1 MKPSTRKSVQT
12 LTRGN
17 AITKGYR
24 VLTQPYREHQMEWLE
39 RALADLKG
47 CNVVLVETAEG
58 PEIWRAATE
67 LKTHLTTPD
76 TAAE

>member
-1 MKPSTRKSVQT
+1 MKHRQSVKT
-12 LTRGN
+12 ISRAN

-24 VLTQPYREHQMEWLE
+24 VLTQPYREGQMGWLE

-47 CNVVLVETAEG
+47 CNVVLVETPEG
-58 PEIWRAATE
+58 PEIWRAASE

-76 TAAE
+76 TAAK